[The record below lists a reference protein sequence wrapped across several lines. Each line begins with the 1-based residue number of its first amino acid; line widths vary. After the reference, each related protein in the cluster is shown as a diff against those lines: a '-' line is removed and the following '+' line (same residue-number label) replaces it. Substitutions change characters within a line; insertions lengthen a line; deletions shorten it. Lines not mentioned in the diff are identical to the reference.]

1 MKSQSQTSKL
11 PVIFW
16 QSVPFIIVCGCL
28 ISMISFGPRSAL
40 GLFLTPMTEARGWT
54 RETFALALAIQ
65 NLLWGAGQP
74 IAGMLAD
81 KFGTA
86 RILASGAV
94 LYGVGLFLMSWAP
107 TPAWLNISAGVM
119 IGIGIAFASFALVLA
134 TFGRVVSP
142 EKRSMAFGIGTA
154 SGSFGQFVF
163 APLGQG
169 LIDYI
174 GWQESLV
181 IMGSLVLLVMLLAVP
196 LRGRSNSGS
205 PLGNQTEQSMKQ
217 AIVEAFGYQS
227 FVLLV
232 FGFFV
237 CGFHVAFIGVHLPAY
252 MTDLGLASRWGA
264 WALALIGMFN
274 IIGSLMS
281 GYISGRYSKAYF
293 LSLLYL
299 MRSIV
304 IALFILLPIS
314 PLSILVFSSA
324 MGLLWLSTVPPTSG
338 LVAVMFG
345 PKYMAT
351 LFGFVFFSHQ
361 IGSFLGIWL
370 GGKLYDQ
377 TGSYDVIWW
386 LAIALGIFAAI
397 VHWPIKDA
405 PYQTV
410 KQPETA

>member
-1 MKSQSQTSKL
+1 MTTQSPTSKL
-11 PVIFW
+11 PIIFW

-28 ISMISFGPRSAL
+28 LSMISFGPRSAL
-40 GLFLTPMTEARGWT
+40 GLFLTPMTEAREWT
-54 RETFALALAIQ
+54 RETFALSLAIQ

-74 IAGMLAD
+74 VAGMLAD

-94 LYGVGLFLMSWAP
+94 FYGLGLFLMAWAP
-107 TPAWLNISAGVM
+107 SPIWLNISAGVM
-119 IGIGIAFASFALVLA
+119 VGIGIAFASFALVLA

-142 EKRSMAFGIGTA
+142 TKRSMAFGVGTA

-174 GWQESLV
+174 GWQQSLI
-181 IMGSLVLLVMLLAVP
+181 IMGSLVLVIVFLAIP
-196 LRGRSNSGS
+196 LRGKSNTGTPKS
-205 PLGNQTEQSMKQ
+205 NQSQQSMKQ
-217 AIVEAFGYQS
+217 AIIEAFGYQS
-227 FVLLV
+227 FVLLF

-252 MTDLGLASRWGA
+252 IADLGEDPSWGA

-274 IIGSLMS
+274 IIGSLIS
-281 GYISGRYSKAYF
+281 GYISGRYSKAII

-299 MRSIV
+299 TRSIV
-304 IALFILLPIS
+304 ILLFILLPIS
-314 PLSILVFSSA
+314 PVSILIFASA
-324 MGLLWLSTVPPTSG
+324 IGLLWLSTVPPTSG

-345 PKYMAT
+345 PRYMAT

-370 GGKLYDQ
+370 GGKLFDQ
-377 TGSYDVIWW
+377 YGNYDVIWW

-405 PYQTV
+405 PYQATQ
-410 KQPETA
+410 QPATA